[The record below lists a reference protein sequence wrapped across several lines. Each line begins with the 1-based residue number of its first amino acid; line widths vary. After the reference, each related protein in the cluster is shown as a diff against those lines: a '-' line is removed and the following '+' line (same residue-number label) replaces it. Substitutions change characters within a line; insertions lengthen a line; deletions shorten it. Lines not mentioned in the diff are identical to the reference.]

1 METDDVRQDVWI
13 WGGLKELSLLASLQ
27 LALGVGTGAAPQSD
41 GTSSLLDPDTCG
53 KRPGCSVSPGSLCRG
68 KRGHT
73 AVDFILAFLCIE
85 SSLPQNFS

>member
-41 GTSSLLDPDTCG
+41 GTSSLLDPDTWEETWLQ
-53 KRPGCSVSPGSLCRG
+53 RFPW
-68 KRGHT
+68 
-73 AVDFILAFLCIE
+73 FLV
-85 SSLPQNFS
+85 